1 MLASNYIIIVVKS
14 GHPWP
19 AGTRGES
26 RLLCVCVGGGGGGG
40 SLMCVCVFMLG
51 HIK

>member
-1 MLASNYIIIVVKS
+1 MLASNYIITVVKS

-26 RLLCVCVGGGGGGG
+26 RLLCGGGGGGG
-40 SLMCVCVFMLG
+40 GGGGV
-51 HIK
+51 